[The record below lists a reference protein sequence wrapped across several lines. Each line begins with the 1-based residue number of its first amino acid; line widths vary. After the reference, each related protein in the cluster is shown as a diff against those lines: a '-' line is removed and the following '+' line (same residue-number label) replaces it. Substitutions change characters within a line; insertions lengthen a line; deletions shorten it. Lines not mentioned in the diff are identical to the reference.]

1 MTDFKRTIVSPD
13 TQQRAVIHRRPDG
26 FFAVQFE
33 QFDDSVVTGI
43 GGLSDPFWRVIEP
56 ASVVSSQEAAE
67 RLAADR
73 FGLTP
78 A

>member
-1 MTDFKRTIVSPD
+1 MTDFRRTIVSPD

-33 QFDDSVVTGI
+33 QFDDSAVTGI
-43 GGLSDPFWRVIEP
+43 GGMSDPFWRVSEP
-56 ASVVSSQEAAE
+56 ASIVASMDDAE
-67 RLAADR
+67 RLASDR
-73 FGLTP
+73 FGLAP

>member
-1 MTDFKRTIVSPD
+1 MTDFRRTIVSPD
-13 TQQRAVIHRRPDG
+13 SQHRAVIHRRPDG

-33 QFDDSVVTGI
+33 QFDDSAVTGI
-43 GGLSDPFWRVIEP
+43 GGMSDPFWRMIEP
-56 ASVVSSQEAAE
+56 ASVVSSLEEAE

>member
-13 TQQRAVIHRRPDG
+13 SQHRAVIHRRPDG

-33 QFDDSVVTGI
+33 EYDDSVVSAI
-43 GGLSDPFWRVIEP
+43 GGMSDPFWRATEP
-56 ASVVSSQEAAE
+56 AAIVTSLDEAE
-67 RLAADR
+67 RLAGDR
-73 FGLTP
+73 FGLAP